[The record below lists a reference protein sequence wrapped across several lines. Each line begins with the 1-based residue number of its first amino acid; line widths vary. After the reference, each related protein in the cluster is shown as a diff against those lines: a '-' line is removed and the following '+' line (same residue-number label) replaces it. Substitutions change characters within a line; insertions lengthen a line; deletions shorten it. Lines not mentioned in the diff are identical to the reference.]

1 MSAPG
6 TRILFALGARLH
18 MSAAAVERLSTR
30 ELVAWVDFFNEGAAP
45 AAGDDA
51 RELSTLSRAQLKA
64 MFNHGR

>member
-30 ELVAWVDFFNEGAAP
+30 ELVGWVDFFSTP
-45 AAGDDA
+45 AATDDGVPDVA
-51 RELSTLSRAQLKA
+51 TLTRAQLRS
-64 MFNHGR
+64 MFHHDR